1 MQTFDQQTV
10 AQIVLPLLRKTA
22 ERSLIWVPTYDQRM
36 IDACLCEIN
45 AGDSLFG
52 AVFTTYVGAQYLRLF
67 CYYLSNPLNEGSR
80 AVSRGGYVY
89 QLDIYDANTL
99 GPLNSFNN
107 SSALYDLYNCINN
120 SENSLNAL
128 LEELRK

>member
-1 MQTFDQQTV
+1 MQTLDQQTV
-10 AQIVLPLLRKTA
+10 AQIVLSLLRKTA

-36 IDACLCEIN
+36 IEACLSEIN

-52 AVFTTYVGAQYLRLF
+52 DIYTTYVGAQYLRLF
-67 CYYLSNPLNEGSR
+67 CYYLSNPFNDGSR

-107 SSALYDLYNCINN
+107 SSALYDLYNCIKN

-128 LEELRK
+128 LVELRK